1 MAEQFLTPGLWDR
14 DRVQRTLE
22 HAGETVTVRTLERR
36 IEGLSFL
43 PPIVDDADLVDE
55 HGKAVSQRVLGALK
69 DRAQRKRHRV
79 LYAALTG
86 APSGQPVLALHDG
99 RGARLW
105 IAGPAEALPTGQDDL
120 TKVAA
125 PWLLDA
131 LGVLAQ
137 HVAKPLLLIPQGGLV
152 APLRTLTPPAG
163 VTVAVSA
170 HAPVLQF
177 PEPTLERPTP
187 TPHLQALEAEAI
199 HIIREAVAQGENP
212 GMLFSVGKLSATKSR
227 LSTRP

>member
-105 IAGPAEALPTGQDDL
+105 IA
-120 TKVAA
+120 
-125 PWLLDA
+125 
-131 LGVLAQ
+131 
-137 HVAKPLLLIPQGGLV
+137 
-152 APLRTLTPPAG
+152 PLRTLTPPAG

-212 GMLFSVGKLSATKSR
+212 GMLFSVGKDSAVMLHLARKAFYPAPPPFP
-227 LSTRP
+227 LLHVDTRWKFQEMYLFRQHMAE